1 MLSANF
7 NTKKFTKTL
16 NNLIAYSDG
25 YINEARSSKDKIA
38 QKMAKISINAFYEYL
53 DGLARA
59 HPGMLHHVYEWG
71 QVGNPMGR
79 LYELSMKIK
88 GESANVSAELLE
100 SSTVSEN
107 GTEPFYNKA
116 EVMELGETIVVSEKD
131 ANALFF
137 EIDGQEV
144 FAKGPIVI
152 ANPGGEAVR
161 GSFVSSFN
169 EFYKT
174 YFSEIYLRSIKF
186 YRHLEKSDAYSR
198 NIKSATKN
206 SNPRNLGK
214 SAAMQWI
221 MTLPGD
227 DSIGS

>member
-1 MLSANF
+1 MLSVNF
-7 NTKKFTKTL
+7 NAKQFTKTL
-16 NNLIAYSDG
+16 NNIIAYSDG
-25 YINEARSSKDKIA
+25 YIQETRSSKDKIA
-38 QKMAKISINAFYEYL
+38 QKMAKISINTFYEYL
-53 DGLARA
+53 DGLARL

-71 QVGNPMGR
+71 QIGNPMGR
-79 LYELSMKIK
+79 LYELSMQIR
-88 GESANVSAELLE
+88 GSGATISAEFLD
-100 SSTVSEN
+100 STTVSET

-116 EVMELGETIVVSEKD
+116 EVMELGETIIVSEQE

-152 ANPGGEAVR
+152 PNPGGEAVR
-161 GSFVSSFN
+161 GSFVSAFN

-186 YRHLEKSDAYSR
+186 YSHLERADAYSK
-198 NIKSATKN
+198 NIKSASKS
-206 SNPRNLGK
+206 SNPRTVGK
-214 SAAMQWI
+214 NTAIQWI

-227 DSIGS
+227 DSSES